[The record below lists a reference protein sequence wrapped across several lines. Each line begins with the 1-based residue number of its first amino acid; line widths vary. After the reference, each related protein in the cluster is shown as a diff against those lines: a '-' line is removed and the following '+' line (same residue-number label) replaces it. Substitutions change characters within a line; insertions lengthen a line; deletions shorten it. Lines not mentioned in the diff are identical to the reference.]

1 MSSLQSYLLDLT
13 QDIPLKYLKEI
24 IDYAEFIKQK
34 AKNEKMSDTEYLN
47 SIPGMTDS
55 IIKASKTDLK
65 ECSKKLEW

>member
-34 AKNEKMSDTEYLN
+34 VKNEKMSDTEYLN